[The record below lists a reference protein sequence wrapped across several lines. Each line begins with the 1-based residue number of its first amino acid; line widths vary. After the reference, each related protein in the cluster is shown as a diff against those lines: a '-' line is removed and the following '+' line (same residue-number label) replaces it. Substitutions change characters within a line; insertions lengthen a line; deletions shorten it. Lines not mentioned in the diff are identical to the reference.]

1 MSILLLIVC
10 FVVWSHNVRNS
21 MANGVTLESL
31 RQSLIRQ
38 EDTIIFSLIDRAR
51 FPTNSPTYNESNYV
65 STSTFSGSLVHF
77 VVEETE
83 ALQAKVCGIKKNINI
98 SKGNNLI
105 FPGLRLLVQFRFFF
119 FFFDRSAISF
129 LFPFHCLLFCLAMIV
144 LSAKF
149 EVGLVVSCQ

>member
-51 FPTNSPTYNESNYV
+51 FPTNSPTYNESYV

-119 FFFDRSAISF
+119 F
-129 LFPFHCLLFCLAMIV
+129 
-144 LSAKF
+144 
-149 EVGLVVSCQ
+149 